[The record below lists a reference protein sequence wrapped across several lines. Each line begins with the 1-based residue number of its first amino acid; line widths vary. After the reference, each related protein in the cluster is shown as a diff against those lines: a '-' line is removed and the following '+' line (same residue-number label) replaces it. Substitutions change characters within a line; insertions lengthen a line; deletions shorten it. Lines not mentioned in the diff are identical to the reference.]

1 DDPAADRTRRG
12 ARRARRAGGGT
23 DVTFLARRDPTVK
36 LAVVL
41 GISLLLILIVDPVTP
56 ALFLAVAL
64 AVALAGGA
72 RPTTILRAL
81 VPLALLGVG
90 FVWSNAVF
98 AATQGPATWTIGPF
112 HASEAGLRF
121 GLSIA
126 VRRSAIRV
134 FSLAL
139 LWTTEPTDLVVC
151 LIRPGRLR
159 FRFV

>member
-1 DDPAADRTRRG
+1 M
-12 ARRARRAGGGT
+12 
-23 DVTFLARRDPTVK
+23 TFLARRDPTVK

-81 VPLALLGVG
+81 VPLSLLGVG

-121 GLSIA
+121 GLAIA
-126 VRRSAIRV
+126 VRGIAIGM
-134 FSLAL
+134 FSLA
-139 LWTTEPTDLVVC
+139 
-151 LIRPGRLR
+151 
-159 FRFV
+159 